1 MMNFENLTQ
10 EQQMQINLL
19 AGSAMAGIFRGA
31 GFALTLGG
39 AALKT
44 NILPQKPK
52 TQRKNFAS
60 FLYILVLEFEEDC
73 L

>member
-44 NILPQKPK
+44 
-52 TQRKNFAS
+52 TRA
-60 FLYILVLEFEEDC
+60 C
-73 L
+73 W